1 MALPL
6 ELTEAQ
12 EDEIRRAAVALAR
25 WVAGQ
30 DVADYAAVSQRFSF
44 FDQGAANW
52 RFGQLVAA
60 QLERPGDF
68 AIVAPAAAWA
78 IHAIKAAEEAS
89 RR

>member
-1 MALPL
+1 MALPI

-12 EDEIRRAAVALAR
+12 EDAIRQAAVALAG
-25 WVAGQ
+25 WVAGR

-52 RFGQLVAA
+52 RFGQIVA
-60 QLERPGDF
+60 QLVDRPGDF
-68 AIVAPAAAWA
+68 AIVAPASAWA
-78 IHAIKAAEEAS
+78 IHAIKAAEEAA